1 MIEIVGVSSNIG
13 PRQILFDVD
22 LRVDKGECLALLGPS
37 GAGKTSLLRIVAGLD
52 TPCSG
57 EIRLSGQTVSTPLKQ
72 VHPAMRRISMIFQTL
87 ALWPHMT
94 VRENVEFVIQKARQA
109 DRARE
114 REKVNRL
121 LEMMHLKE
129 LENRYPDGLSGGERQ
144 RLAIA
149 RALASSPHYLLMD
162 EPFSHL
168 DDVLREE
175 LLDITISLKNDSRM
189 TIMYVTH
196 NIHEALYVADKIA
209 LMVGGRIT
217 RTWSKEEVQPLGKEG
232 ILRCLRKGYTE

>member
-1 MIEIVGVSSNIG
+1 MIEIIGVSGKIG
-13 PRQILFDVD
+13 ARQILFDVS
-22 LRVDKGECLALLGPS
+22 LRVDKGQCLALLGPS

-52 TPCSG
+52 RPWSG

-72 VHPAMRRISMIFQTL
+72 VRPAARRISMIFQTL

-94 VRENVEFVIQKARQA
+94 VRKNVEFVIQKERQV
-109 DRARE
+109 DRARK
-114 REKVNRL
+114 REKVDRL
-121 LEMMHLKE
+121 LDMMHLKRFQ
-129 LENRYPDGLSGGERQ
+129 NRYPEALSGGERQ

-175 LLDITISLKNDSRM
+175 LLDITLSLKNDSRM

-196 NIHEALYVADKIA
+196 NIQEALYVADKIA
-209 LMVGGRIT
+209 LMVSGRIT
-217 RTWSKEEVQPLGKEG
+217 RTWSGEEMRHLGKEG
-232 ILRCLRKGYTE
+232 ILSCLREGPTE